1 MKQANRLLYFLALV
15 KFITPFLL
23 QNGIYEP
30 HRDEMLYVAEGNH
43 LAWGFMEVPP
53 MLSLFAWTTHLF
65 NNSIFWLKFWPSF
78 FGAFTM
84 IISGKLVLSLGGRS
98 FAIIMIFL
106 SFIFGAFL
114 RIHFLFQPN
123 FLEIFFWTAIVY
135 SLIRFIQT
143 KQIKWLYFLGLSC
156 GLGMLSKYSVI
167 FYIVSLLLGLLFSEQ
182 LNIFKNKHFYFAV
195 IIGLLL
201 FLPNFIW
208 QYQHH
213 FPVAFHMN
221 KLLRTQLQYISPA
234 SFLIDQIIMNFPV
247 VIVWLTGLIALLF
260 VRNLRAYRFVGFA
273 YFIVIGLL
281 LLLHGKNY
289 YAMGAY
295 PVLMAFGS
303 YQLEMIT
310 KHRYKFARAI
320 LIGIPLFLGYFLV
333 PIALPI
339 MEPAKLA
346 AHYEKKNTKKLGVLN
361 WEDGEAHPLP
371 MDFADMLGWEEM
383 ANKSAKA
390 FHSLNAIEKKNTLV
404 YCDNYGEAGAL
415 NYYAK
420 KYRLPET
427 FSDNA
432 SFLYWMPDSLHFNN
446 IVLVTDDTHEME
458 HDFLKNFKEVV
469 LYDSITTPYS
479 RERGSLI
486 LLLKGMNEK
495 MREDFKL
502 KILKAKKETSPLQ

>member
-1 MKQANRLLYFLALV
+1 MKQANRLLYFLAIV

-53 MLSLFAWTTHLF
+53 LLSLLAWTTHLF
-65 NNSIFWLKFWPSF
+65 NNSIFCLKFWPSF
-78 FGAFTM
+78 FGALTL

-98 FAIIMIFL
+98 FALMMLFL
-106 SFIFGAFL
+106 SFILGAQL
-114 RIHFLFQPN
+114 RMQFLFQPN
-123 FLEIFFWTAIVY
+123 FLEIFFWTTIVY
-135 SLIRFIQT
+135 SVIRFIQT
-143 KQIKWLYFLGLSC
+143 KQVKWLYIFAVCC
-156 GLGMLSKYSVI
+156 GLGMESKYSVI
-167 FYIVSLLLGLLFSEQ
+167 FYIISIVLGLSLTSQ
-182 LNIFKNKHFYFAV
+182 RSILLNKHLYIASF
-195 IIGLLL
+195 IGLII
-201 FLPNFIW
+201 FLPNFLW
-208 QYQHH
+208 QYNQH
-213 FPVAFHMN
+213 FPVVFHMK
-221 KLLRTQLQYISPA
+221 KLQRTQLQYISPG
-234 SFLIDQIIMNFPV
+234 SFLIDQFIMNFPIV
-247 VIVWLTGLIALLF
+247 FVWLTGLFAVFF
-260 VRNLRAYRFVGFA
+260 VKSLRDFRFVGWA
-273 YFIVIGLL
+273 YLIVIGLFL
-281 LLLHGKNY
+281 MLHGKNY

-295 PVLMAFGS
+295 PILFAFGS

-310 KHRYKFARAI
+310 KNRFKI
-320 LIGIPLFLGYFLV
+320 LRILLVAIPLSMSYFLV

-339 MEPAKLA
+339 MEPKKLA
-346 AHYEKKNTKKLGVLN
+346 KFYEIRNIKKMGVLN

-371 MDFADMLGWEEM
+371 QDFADMLGWEEM
-383 ANKSAKA
+383 AKKTAQA
-390 FHSLNAIEKKNTLV
+390 FHSLSDSDKKSCLV

-420 KYRLPET
+420 KYQLPES

-458 HDFLKNFKEVV
+458 HEFLKNFKEVV
-469 LYDSITTPYS
+469 LYDSITTAYS

-486 LLLKGMNEK
+486 LVLKGMNEK
-495 MREDFKL
+495 MRQDFKL